1 MPKQSVCDFLRISKV
16 TDINAREGEL
26 VWYNERKGYGFFRIG
41 NTEVFLHRSTFDRFG
56 LVRLLTGDKVTV
68 SLTVNEHGEVIQDLL
83 RVDSYINLAP
93 PAASEPEDGE
103 LRAVVKFF
111 NDIRGYGFVTAE
123 DVFVHSRVLN
133 DCGVHSLMQGQ
144 KLLIKVDDAGKGPQV
159 QAVRLL
165 NE

>member
-1 MPKQSVCDFLRISKV
+1 M
-16 TDINAREGEL
+16 TDINVSEGEL
-26 VWYNERKGYGFFRIG
+26 VWYNERKGYGFIRIG
-41 NTEVFLHRSTFDRFG
+41 DTEVFLHRSTLDRFG

-83 RVDSYINLAP
+83 RVDRPTNPAP

-103 LRAVVKFF
+103 LRAGVKFF

-123 DVFVHSRVLN
+123 DIAEDVFVYSRVLN